1 MSASITAPHHP
12 QVSQM
17 DRLGLALFLA
27 LALHAII
34 ILGVSFDIEEL
45 TNPEILSSMEI
56 TLVHNKTDQAP
67 EEADY
72 LAQANQAGGGNL
84 EDKVR
89 PSSPFSN
96 TLPTPDDGFAP
107 QSAQDFSPPP
117 LKHKEQQQELITVT
131 EGPKKLHSE
140 PQAIPLPEMPDSPTA
155 AQLFERSRKIAQL
168 SAEIDR
174 VKRAYQ
180 QSPNHTYLTGANA
193 KEYRFASYLD
203 AWRAKVERIGN
214 LNYPQDA
221 LDKGLSGSLF
231 LDVAINPDGS
241 LHSLRVLRSSG
252 HPVLDRAAKHIV
264 TMSAPF
270 PPLPESIRKET
281 DVLHIPRVWQFKNE
295 SGFATSTR

>member
-1 MSASITAPHHP
+1 MSNISATAYP
-12 QVSQM
+12 QHVNQA
-17 DRLGLALFLA
+17 DRLGLTLFIA
-27 LALHAII
+27 LALHAIV
-34 ILGVSFDIEEL
+34 ILGVSFDLEDL
-45 TNPEILSSMEI
+45 ANPEILASMEI
-56 TLVHNKTDQAP
+56 TLVHNKTEQAP

-72 LAQANQAGGGNL
+72 LAQAHQMGGGNL
-84 EDKVR
+84 QDKVR

-117 LKHKEQQQELITVT
+117 LKNKELKQELLTVT
-131 EGPKKLHSE
+131 EGEKKLHSR

-180 QSPNHTYLTGANA
+180 QTPNHTYLTGANA

-214 LNYPQDA
+214 LNYPEAA
-221 LDKGLSGSLF
+221 LKDGVTGSLL
-231 LDVAINPDGS
+231 LDVGINPDGS
-241 LHSLRVLRSSG
+241 LNSLRVLRSSG
-252 HPVLDRAAKHIV
+252 FPVLDNAAMRIV
-264 TMSAPF
+264 KMSAPF
-270 PPLPESIRKET
+270 PPLPEAIRKET
-281 DVLHIPRVWQFKNE
+281 DVLHIPRVWQFRNDR
-295 SGFATSTR
+295 GFQTSAR